1 LKNKTQIQTKRKN
14 LRKLMSAIVE
24 VWVCELTKLT
34 EKVLTS
40 NPLLS
45 KSKQGKDQNI
55 NKESVSVPPRNN
67 TSVASNSSST
77 MSEATVCLLMDRFVP
92 W

>member
-1 LKNKTQIQTKRKN
+1 
-14 LRKLMSAIVE
+14 MSAIVE

-45 KSKQGKDQNI
+45 KSKQGKDQN

>member
-45 KSKQGKDQNI
+45 KSKQGKDQN
-55 NKESVSVPPRNN
+55 NKESVSVPPRD
-67 TSVASNSSST
+67 TSSST